1 MTERKLYSRVNI
13 FIAIIA
19 LALLLP
25 SVIKFSHIFEQHEHV
40 VCLGENQSHLHEI
53 DLDCEFFKFKLNNN
67 FLLDIDVIELTSVV
81 VPQNLSQQYYT
92 FIKGHQQ
99 STAYLRGPPSLVLIS

>member
-1 MTERKLYSRVNI
+1 MKERKISFKVNVI
-13 FIAIIA
+13 IAIIA

-67 FLLDIDVIELTSVV
+67 FLLDLDAIEIVS
-81 VPQNLSQQYYT
+81 NLVLQTLPPQYYI
-92 FIKGHQQ
+92 FIIGHQQ
-99 STAYLRGPPSLVLIS
+99 GTAYLRGPPQYI